1 MEKLDIFDFENE
13 EFEAQKLMRI
23 DLPNL
28 INKIVRL
35 SLPTGNH
42 ARIADFVEKNL
53 KRITTAEIESSIN
66 SFYKM
71 NDLERMKEKWN

>member
-13 EFEAQKLMRI
+13 KFEAQKLMRI

-71 NDLERMKEKWN
+71 NDLERMKEK

>member
-1 MEKLDIFDFENE
+1 MEKLDIFDFKNE

-35 SLPTGNH
+35 SLPTEHH
-42 ARIADFVEKNL
+42 AGIANYVEKDL
-53 KRITTAEIESSIN
+53 KRITTAEIKSSIN

-71 NDLERMKEKWN
+71 NDLEK

>member
-71 NDLERMKEKWN
+71 NDLERMKEK

>member
-53 KRITTAEIESSIN
+53 KRITTADQ
-66 SFYKM
+66 FV
-71 NDLERMKEKWN
+71 L

>member
-1 MEKLDIFDFENE
+1 MENLDIFDFENE
-13 EFEAQKLMRI
+13 IYEAQKLMRI

-71 NDLERMKEKWN
+71 NDLERMKEK